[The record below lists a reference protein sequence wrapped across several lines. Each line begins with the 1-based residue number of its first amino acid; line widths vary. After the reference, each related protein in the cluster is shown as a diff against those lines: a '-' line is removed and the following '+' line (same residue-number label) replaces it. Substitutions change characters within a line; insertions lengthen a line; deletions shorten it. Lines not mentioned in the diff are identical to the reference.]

1 MGGWND
7 YMGCMAKHAIRM
19 HRPIRVRVRR
29 LQGGSECD
37 EENAQ
42 GAEQQPSATGV
53 PTSIAAGHVHEI
65 TISP

>member
-1 MGGWND
+1 MGGLNN

-19 HRPIRVRVRR
+19 HCPIRVRVLR

-37 EENAQ
+37 QENAQ
-42 GAEQQPSATGV
+42 GAEQQPAATGV
-53 PTSIAAGHVHEI
+53 PTSIPAGHAHEI